1 MVISN
6 QQYNYP
12 LLITYYSLE
21 SMAKRPAN
29 RPQKRLTFID
39 IIKGNFLNRDEVK
52 IHYRYFLL
60 VFFLLMI
67 MIYSNHLV
75 SKKIEHVNILK
86 EQTEEFKSR
95 NAYAQSRL
103 IKVKLES
110 ELGKEMVQ
118 DSLLSLENH
127 PHKILI
133 KLDSLDGSTK

>member
-1 MVISN
+1 
-6 QQYNYP
+6 
-12 LLITYYSLE
+12 
-21 SMAKRPAN
+21 MAKKQTYRT
-29 RPQKRLTFID
+29 QKKLTFID
-39 IIKGNFLNRDEVK
+39 IVKGNFLNRDEVK

-60 VFFLLMI
+60 VFVLLMI

-75 SKKIEHVNILK
+75 SQKIEMVNNLK
-86 EQTEEFKSR
+86 EQTEEYKSR

-127 PHKILI
+127 PHKLLI
-133 KLDSLDGSTK
+133 KLDSTDGGKE

>member
-1 MVISN
+1 
-6 QQYNYP
+6 
-12 LLITYYSLE
+12 
-21 SMAKRPAN
+21 MAKKTTYK
-29 RPQKRLTFID
+29 PQKKLTFID

-52 IHYRYFLL
+52 IHYRYFML

-75 SKKIEHVNILK
+75 SKKIELVNDLK
-86 EQTEEFKSR
+86 EQTEEYKSR

-127 PHKILI
+127 PHKLLI
-133 KLDSLDGSTK
+133 KLDSTDGGTK

>member
-1 MVISN
+1 
-6 QQYNYP
+6 
-12 LLITYYSLE
+12 
-21 SMAKRPAN
+21 MAKKN
-29 RPQKRLTFID
+29 TYKPQKKLTLID
-39 IIKGNFLNRDEVK
+39 IVKGNFLNRDEVK

-60 VFFLLMI
+60 VFVLLMI

-75 SKKIEHVNILK
+75 SQKIELVNELK
-86 EQTEEFKSR
+86 EQTEEYKSR

-127 PHKILI
+127 PHKLLI
-133 KLDSLDGSTK
+133 KLDSTDGNTE